1 VDVIAGGDRFDLC
14 EAWIFDTSRQYNMA
28 DYSVSPEANRCETHP
43 YLKSNPRLLRYY
55 AHRSAALH
63 QFREPSEELDR
74 QSTLA
79 SEVFAQSIAGAEVRL
94 VAVSKHS
101 SALQTF
107 S

>member
-1 VDVIAGGDRFDLC
+1 M
-14 EAWIFDTSRQYNMA
+14 IFDTPHQYNVT
-28 DYSVSPEANRCETHP
+28 DNSVLPEADRCETHS
-43 YLKSNPRLLRYY
+43 YLKSDARFLRYY